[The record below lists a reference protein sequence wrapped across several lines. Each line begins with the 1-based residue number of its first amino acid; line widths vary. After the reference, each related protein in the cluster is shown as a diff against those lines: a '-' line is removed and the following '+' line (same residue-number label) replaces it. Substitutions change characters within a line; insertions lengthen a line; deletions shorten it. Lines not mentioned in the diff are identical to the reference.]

1 MPVDVYL
8 QKSPA
13 RSFRCVAFSAKSHA
27 GSSYALV
34 NAGITPPLRYQLFA
48 GASAVHGR
56 FLESYNSTQ
65 VFYLAKCRYEHPYQ
79 TCGRQF
85 ITNCRP
91 LFTMW
96 FDLKRNFLNHLN
108 IVIADFV
115 LSSMAFLYVIG
126 DPRRFLR
133 EDSGAG
139 RSLALAQPGNVPVSA
154 SPPESGEPCCRRQA
168 QPNKRPVSARQVHRD
183 IFVSRGMQRLPET
196 IQPAGPGKLLKKMQE
211 RSSAAPVSFTNRGQ
225 AGILHP

>member
-1 MPVDVYL
+1 MISRGWCAIIIYAFLWKLSYPG
-8 QKSPA
+8 
-13 RSFRCVAFSAKSHA
+13 VAQIGSALEW
-27 GSSYALV
+27 GS
-34 NAGITPPLRYQLFA
+34 R
-48 GASAVHGR
+48 GR
-56 FLESYNSTQ
+56 RFDSCHSD
-65 VFYLAKCRYEHPYQ
+65 Q

-168 QPNKRPVSARQVHRD
+168 QPNKRPASVRQVHQA

-211 RSSAAPVSFTNRGQ
+211 YELERPSAAPVPFTNRGQ

>member
-1 MPVDVYL
+1 MKKIPYIALFVIV
-8 QKSPA
+8 QMSPEILG
-13 RSFRCVAFSAKSHA
+13 RSFLS
-27 GSSYALV
+27 
-34 NAGITPPLRYQLFA
+34 
-48 GASAVHGR
+48 
-56 FLESYNSTQ
+56 
-65 VFYLAKCRYEHPYQ
+65 HPYQ

-139 RSLALAQPGNVPVSA
+139 RFLPGPCSAGQCTRIRIPAGKRGAMLSSA
-154 SPPESGEPCCRRQA
+154 SAAQQTSGLG
-168 QPNKRPVSARQVHRD
+168 RQVHRD

>member
-1 MPVDVYL
+1 MKKIPYIALFVIV
-8 QKSPA
+8 QMSPEILG
-13 RSFRCVAFSAKSHA
+13 RSFLS
-27 GSSYALV
+27 
-34 NAGITPPLRYQLFA
+34 
-48 GASAVHGR
+48 
-56 FLESYNSTQ
+56 
-65 VFYLAKCRYEHPYQ
+65 HPYQ

-139 RSLALAQPGNVPVSA
+139 RFLPGPCSAGQCTRIRIPAGKRGAMLSSA
-154 SPPESGEPCCRRQA
+154 SAAQQTSGLGPPGSPGYIRIP
-168 QPNKRPVSARQVHRD
+168 RD
-183 IFVSRGMQRLPET
+183 AKVT
-196 IQPAGPGKLLKKMQE
+196 
-211 RSSAAPVSFTNRGQ
+211 
-225 AGILHP
+225 

>member
-1 MPVDVYL
+1 MISRGWCAIIIYAFLWKLSYPG
-8 QKSPA
+8 
-13 RSFRCVAFSAKSHA
+13 VAQIGSALEW
-27 GSSYALV
+27 GS
-34 NAGITPPLRYQLFA
+34 R
-48 GASAVHGR
+48 GR
-56 FLESYNSTQ
+56 RFDSCHSD
-65 VFYLAKCRYEHPYQ
+65 Q

-139 RSLALAQPGNVPVSA
+139 QCLPGPCSAGQCTRIRIPAGKRGAMLSSA
-154 SPPESGEPCCRRQA
+154 SAAQQTSGLG
-168 QPNKRPVSARQVHRD
+168 RQVHRD